1 MLAEAIPIAEQI
13 ASSVHPAWDRCN
25 EYARE
30 VRKVNEQFSNNR
42 ERFIFGEDYFIM
54 GKDEFSESFKRIQK
68 FIPNN
73 VKEIILFTKTGYLML
88 VKTFEDDLSWKIQR
102 ELINNY
108 FNKQENLPVNL
119 NSLDVLKHVTNVLQ
133 DHDDKLNVLEYKVE
147 NKITLDSGEQRKV
160 TKAVGN
166 RVYER
171 ARQTGVPVKILF
183 QALYR
188 DLKDIFGVA
197 SYKDIKQKDLEDALK
212 FISSWIETAEIRN
225 NNQGGNHGE

>member
-1 MLAEAIPIAEQI
+1 MNELVIINGKEVSTKEYNGERVVTAWDIAE
-13 ASSVHPAWDRCN
+13 VHG
-25 EYARE
+25 RE
-30 VRKVNEQFSNNR
+30 VKKINQQFNR
-42 ERFIFGEDYFIM
+42 NIDKLIVGEDYFILNRE
-54 GKDEFSESFKRIQK
+54 EFSKSHKVTQN

-73 VKEIILFTKTGYLML
+73 VKELLLFTKTGYLML

-225 NNQGGNHGE
+225 NSQ